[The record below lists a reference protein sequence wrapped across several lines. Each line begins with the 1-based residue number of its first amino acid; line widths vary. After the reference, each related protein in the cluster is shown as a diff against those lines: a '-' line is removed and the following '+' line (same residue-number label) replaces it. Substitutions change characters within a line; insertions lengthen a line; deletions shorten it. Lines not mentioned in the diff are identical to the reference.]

1 MYNFLSAILVG
12 FITASIPGPVFLF
25 FLSKT
30 LKAGSRA
37 GVAIALGATVVDFIY
52 STASALGVSV
62 ILDLVMINKD
72 YIRILGGILLI
83 YLAYYELS
91 IDIQSDVLYL
101 KERKNFK
108 LFLKILLINLSN
120 PLTIGS
126 FMGIF
131 TGVIDKVSTVSE
143 AFIIGLGVFIGSNI
157 WFLLLG
163 LLIIKIRKKIPIA
176 WLTRIK
182 FVAAGI
188 IGLLGL
194 SIIFRF

>member
-1 MYNFLSAILVG
+1 MYSFLTAIAVG
-12 FITASIPGPVFLF
+12 FITAAIPGPVFLF

-30 LKAGSRA
+30 LKAGSKA
-37 GVAIALGATVVDFIY
+37 GIAIALGATVVDFIY
-52 STASALGVSV
+52 SAVAALGVSV
-62 ILDLVMINKD
+62 ILEIFVVNKD

-83 YLAYYELS
+83 YLAYYELR
-91 IDIQSDVLYL
+91 IDIQPDVLYL

-131 TGVIDKVSTVSE
+131 VGVIDKVSTVSE

-163 LLIIKIRKKIPIA
+163 LLIIRIRKKIPIA

-182 FVAAGI
+182 FIAAGI

-194 SIIFRF
+194 SIIFGF